1 VPIAN
6 TQVHI
11 LDASGGAAPIGVIG
25 EICIGGAGVAT
36 GYHHRPALTA
46 ERFIP
51 DPYAT
56 APGARLYR
64 TGDLGRWHEG
74 KLHHFGRSDL
84 QVKIRGFRIELG
96 EIEQVLGAHPAVRQ
110 AVVVVRE
117 AQQDDLRLAA
127 YVVYGEGEEPTLNDL
142 KRYLR
147 GELPEYM
154 VPSIVMALP
163 SMPLTPNGKL
173 DRAALPDPFFAS
185 QAQAPHHDPPTTDTE
200 KLLAEI
206 WRSVLNCERVDAS
219 DNFFELGGYSLLS
232 LRVANMLEK
241 RIQYRLDPRALFFN
255 NLRQAAALIDA
266 EAPR

>member
-1 VPIAN
+1 MPIAN

-11 LDASGGAAPIGVIG
+11 LDASGSAAPIGVVG

-51 DPYAT
+51 DPYTTT
-56 APGARLYR
+56 AGARLYR

-74 KLHHFGRSDL
+74 KLYHFGRSDF

-110 AVVVVRE
+110 AVVAVRE
-117 AQQDDLRLAA
+117 AQQDDPRLAA
-127 YVVYGEGEEPTLNDL
+127 YVVYREGEEPTLNDM

-147 GELPEYM
+147 GELPDYM

-173 DRAALPDPFFAS
+173 DRAALPNPFAAS
-185 QAQAPHHDPPTTDTE
+185 QAEAPNHDLPTTDTE
-200 KLLAEI
+200 KILAQI
-206 WRSVLNCERVDAS
+206 WQSVLKSERVDAG

-232 LRVANMLEK
+232 LRVAKLVEK
-241 RIQYRLDPRALFFN
+241 RTQYRMDPRALFFN
-255 NLRQAAALIDA
+255 NLRQVAALIDA